1 MNEAKPT
8 IRILHGLART
18 GGTIVSRCLGCMSG
32 VALLSE
38 VHPTLCN
45 SWNSP
50 RTQSREWYGIDVP
63 DGLTFVETVAAL
75 EEAFRARGLALVL
88 RSWDFVD
95 YVPSRHNEAPAMRS
109 TLADA
114 LRERF
119 EVREAWLT
127 RAPADMFASLRR
139 FMPDDDVLTVAG
151 FSAGYAAYNAQAGIP
166 RVSHEMFCKYPHFAV
181 DAICAGLGLTVDPGW
196 SDKWKHYTNV
206 TGDIG
211 NQRARTV
218 IG

>member
-1 MNEAKPT
+1 MTGKPT

-18 GGTIVSRCLGCMSG
+18 GGTIVSRCIGCMSG

-38 VHPTLCN
+38 IHPTLCHE
-45 SWNSP
+45 WNNP
-50 RTQSREWYGIDVP
+50 RTQAREWYGVDVQV
-63 DGLTFVETVAAL
+63 GLPFVDTVAAL

-95 YVPSRHNEAPAMRS
+95 YVPSRHNVAPAMLS
-109 TLADA
+109 TLVET

-119 EVREAWLT
+119 ELREAWLT
-127 RAPADMFASLRR
+127 RTPANMLASLRL
-139 FMPDDDVLTVAG
+139 FMPDDDVLTDAG
-151 FSAGYAAYNAQAGIP
+151 FAAGYAAYNAKSGVP
-166 RVSHEMFCKYPHFAV
+166 RVSHEMFCEHPRFAI

-196 SDKWKHYTNV
+196 PDKWQRYVNV
-206 TGDIG
+206 TGDIE
-211 NQRARTV
+211 NQLARTV